1 MTAALAGED
10 LLAIAGDLW
19 TSYLG
24 SEPGPSVPGLG
35 QPAEVS
41 ASVSIAGEWEG
52 VVVISMSAK
61 TAGQV
66 GSALLQIE
74 PENLDPA
81 DIDDAVGE
89 LANIVGGNVKSV
101 LPGPSSLSLPVV
113 ARGSANVAGRRAQI
127 VAQAALEWRGEHVEI
142 AVWSST
148 STEGAQS

>member
-1 MTAALAGED
+1 MTTGLAGED

-19 TSYLG
+19 SSYLG

-35 QPAEVS
+35 NPAEVT
-41 ASVSIAGEWEG
+41 ASVSIAGEWDG

-61 TAGQV
+61 SAQDV
-66 GSALLQIE
+66 GSALLQLE
-74 PENLDPA
+74 PGDLEVA
-81 DIDDAVGE
+81 DLDDAVGE
-89 LANIVGGNVKSV
+89 LANIIGGNVKSV

-113 ARGSANVAGRRAQI
+113 AHGSANVAGRGAHI

-148 STEGAQS
+148 STEGAHS

>member
-1 MTAALAGED
+1 MSTALAGED

-35 QPAEVS
+35 RPAEVT
-41 ASVSIAGEWEG
+41 ASVSIAGTWNG
-52 VVVISMSAK
+52 VVVISMS
-61 TAGQV
+61 TASATQV
-66 GSALLQIE
+66 GSALLQLE
-74 PENLDPA
+74 PADLEPA

-89 LANIVGGNVKSV
+89 LVNIVGGNVKSV
-101 LPGPSSLSLPVV
+101 LPGPSSLSLPLV
-113 ARGSANVAGRRAQI
+113 AHGSANVAGRDAQI